1 MEKRQRIYSVR
12 KGSVQWNE
20 DDRLT
25 LVNILAKAGYCVR
38 IGRCPLEGQEEK
50 KNATYQYYVEYWEEG
65 QG

>member
-1 MEKRQRIYSVR
+1 MAGRNRIYSVR

-50 KNATYQYYVEYWEEG
+50 KNATYCYETFYLMP
-65 QG
+65 

>member
-1 MEKRQRIYSVR
+1 MAGRNRIYSVR

-38 IGRCPLEGQEEK
+38 IGRCPLEG
-50 KNATYQYYVEYWEEG
+50 
-65 QG
+65 